1 MKRKTQKAKKI
12 RMNTIMNDKENF
24 VNPML
29 MEDDSEHSKY
39 RSIIESLLFAWAE
52 PLSLYKIAKIIDL
65 KPTTV
70 EKLIEEMRLE
80 FKAQHRGI
88 QIIETNKHY
97 QLSTLKENYPYVE
110 QLCATSKSKGLSNSA
125 LEVLAII
132 AYKQPITKLDIE
144 QIRGVN
150 SEGPLQS
157 LIERELVEVKGKLEK
172 IGRPQI
178 YGTTDVFLRSFGFK
192 TLGDMPQIDE
202 FKGFNA
208 KEEEDDTIQPAADDE
223 S

>member
-1 MKRKTQKAKKI
+1 
-12 RMNTIMNDKENF
+12 MNPI
-24 VNPML
+24 L
-29 MEDDSEHSKY
+29 MEEDHDHLRFK
-39 RSIIESLLFAWAE
+39 SIIESLLFAWAE
-52 PLSLYKIAKIIDL
+52 PLSLYKIAKIVDL
-65 KPTTV
+65 KATTV

-80 FKAQHRGI
+80 FKENRRGI

-97 QLSTLKENYPYVE
+97 QLSTLKDNYPFVE

-192 TLGDMPQIDE
+192 TLGDMPQVEE
-202 FKGFNA
+202 FRGFTA
-208 KEEEDDTIQPAADDE
+208 KEEDDDTNQSATTDE

>member
-1 MKRKTQKAKKI
+1 MQAI
-12 RMNTIMNDKENF
+12 LFEENQAPK
-24 VNPML
+24 NY
-29 MEDDSEHSKY
+29 K
-39 RSIIESLLFAWAE
+39 SIIESLLYAWAE
-52 PLSLYKIAKIIDL
+52 PLSLYRIAKILEL
-65 KPTTV
+65 KPSTV
-70 EKLIEEMRLE
+70 EALVEEMM
-80 FKAQHRGI
+80 KDYVKCQSGI

-97 QLSTLKENYPYVE
+97 QFSTLKTNYPFVE

-157 LIERELVEVKGKLEK
+157 LIERDLVEVKGKLEK

-192 TLGDMPQIDE
+192 SLGDLPKIDE
-202 FKGFNA
+202 FKGFVHKN
-208 KEEEDDTIQPAADDE
+208 EEGESSVDTVE
-223 S
+223 SDQEETNYDSV

>member
-1 MKRKTQKAKKI
+1 MTQLTLNDEAQDNIKI
-12 RMNTIMNDKENF
+12 KS
-24 VNPML
+24 V
-29 MEDDSEHSKY
+29 
-39 RSIIESLLFAWAE
+39 IESLLFAWAE
-52 PLSLYKIAKIIDL
+52 PLSLYKIAKILDL
-65 KPTTV
+65 KPQVV
-70 EKLIEEMRLE
+70 ENIIEEMQVE
-80 FKAQHRGI
+80 HKNQMRGI

-97 QLSTLKENYPYVE
+97 QLSTLKANYIYVE

-157 LIERELVEVKGKLEK
+157 LVERELVEVKGKLEK

-192 TLGDMPQIDE
+192 TLSDLPAVDE
-202 FKGFNA
+202 FKGFEA
-208 KEEEDDTIQPAADDE
+208 PKEVDNDPV
-223 S
+223 

>member
-1 MKRKTQKAKKI
+1 MQKVQF
-12 RMNTIMNDKENF
+12 E
-24 VNPML
+24 
-29 MEDDSEHSKY
+29 EDQAHIKY
-39 RSIIESLLFAWAE
+39 KSVIESLLFAWSE
-52 PLSLYKIAKIIDL
+52 PLSLYKIAKILDL
-65 KPTTV
+65 KPGTV
-70 EKLIEEMRLE
+70 ETLIEAMMKEYME
-80 FKAQHRGI
+80 SHRGI

-97 QLSTLKENYPYVE
+97 QFGTLKANYPFVE

-157 LIERELVEVKGKLEK
+157 LIERDLVEVKGKLEK

-178 YGTTDVFLRSFGFK
+178 FGTTDVFLRSFGFK
-192 TLGDMPQIDE
+192 MLSDMPQIE
-202 FKGFNA
+202 AFKGFSHNEGEV
-208 KEEEDDTIQPAADDE
+208 EEETHEETQE
-223 S
+223 

>member
-1 MKRKTQKAKKI
+1 MTQLTLNDEAQDNIKI
-12 RMNTIMNDKENF
+12 KS
-24 VNPML
+24 V
-29 MEDDSEHSKY
+29 
-39 RSIIESLLFAWAE
+39 IESLLFAWAE
-52 PLSLYKIAKIIDL
+52 PLSLYKIAKILDL
-65 KPTTV
+65 KPQVV
-70 EKLIEEMRLE
+70 ENIIEEMQVE
-80 FKAQHRGI
+80 HKNQMRGI

-97 QLSTLKENYPYVE
+97 QLSTLKANYVYVE

-157 LIERELVEVKGKLEK
+157 LVERELVEVKGKLEK

-192 TLGDMPQIDE
+192 TLSDLPAVDE
-202 FKGFNA
+202 FKGFEA
-208 KEEEDDTIQPAADDE
+208 PKEVDNDPV
-223 S
+223 

>member
-1 MKRKTQKAKKI
+1 
-12 RMNTIMNDKENF
+12 MNMTMSDKENP
-24 VNPML
+24 VNPIL
-29 MEDDSEHSKY
+29 MEEEHEHLKY
-39 RSIIESLLFAWAE
+39 KSIIESLLFAWAE

-65 KPTTV
+65 KAATV
-70 EKLIEEMRLE
+70 ETLIEEMRLE
-80 FKAQHRGI
+80 FKEQNRGI

-97 QLSTLKENYPYVE
+97 QLSTLKANYPYVE

-192 TLGDMPQIDE
+192 TLAEMPQIEE
-202 FKGFNA
+202 FKGFA
-208 KEEEDDTIQPAADDE
+208 SKEEESDSIQTADIVE

>member
-1 MKRKTQKAKKI
+1 M
-12 RMNTIMNDKENF
+12 DKLL
-24 VNPML
+24 VG
-29 MEDDSEHSKY
+29 DDHEHLKY
-39 RSIIESLLFAWAE
+39 QSIIESLLFAWAE

-65 KPTTV
+65 KPQTV
-70 EKLIEEMRLE
+70 EKIMNEMILIYKQE
-80 FKAQHRGI
+80 QRGI

-97 QLSTLKENYPYVE
+97 QYCTLKDNYTYVE

-157 LIERELVEVKGKLEK
+157 LIERELVEIKGKLEK

-178 YGTTDVFLRSFGFK
+178 YGTTDVFLKSFGFK
-192 TLGDMPQIDE
+192 SLGDLPE
-202 FKGFNA
+202 VEAFNGFKEVSN
-208 KEEEDDTIQPAADDE
+208 D
-223 S
+223 

>member
-1 MKRKTQKAKKI
+1 MSLIPIDQDGEHQKAKS
-12 RMNTIMNDKENF
+12 
-24 VNPML
+24 V
-29 MEDDSEHSKY
+29 
-39 RSIIESLLFAWAE
+39 IESLLFAWAE
-52 PLSLYKIAKIIDL
+52 PLSLYKIAKILDM
-65 KPTTV
+65 KPGTV
-70 EKLIEEMRLE
+70 EKLIDEIRMSLISE
-80 FKAQHRGI
+80 KRGI
-88 QIIETNKHY
+88 QLIETNKHY
-97 QLSTLKENYPYVE
+97 QFATLKENYPYVE

-157 LIERELVEVKGKLEK
+157 LIDRELVEVKGKLEK

-178 YGTTDVFLRSFGFK
+178 YGTTDTFLRSFGFK
-192 TLGDMPQIDE
+192 TLNDLPE
-202 FKGFNA
+202 VTAFKGFVSVENS
-208 KEEEDDTIQPAADDE
+208 ESEGNDDPVYATE